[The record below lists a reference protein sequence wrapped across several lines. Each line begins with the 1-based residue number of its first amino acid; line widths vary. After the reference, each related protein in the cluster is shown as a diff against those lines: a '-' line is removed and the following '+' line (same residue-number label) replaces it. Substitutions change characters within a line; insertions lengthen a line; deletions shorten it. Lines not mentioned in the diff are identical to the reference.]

1 MPYGLVT
8 IFAGIVVVRSLLF
21 GSAFGLITGRIAKN
35 IYDKNISW
43 KIIKSLE
50 GNLLQSKRVKIKK
63 RKK

>member
-35 IYDKNISW
+35 IYDKNIS
-43 KIIKSLE
+43 
-50 GNLLQSKRVKIKK
+50 
-63 RKK
+63 